1 MMIALFA
8 QLSDT
13 LWFRV
18 YPRTGEQKVFRGV
31 ESSSGLITVGYTTEN
46 GDKDFFIAEVDT
58 IGNLLWA
65 TVHGQ
70 SGVDEVARD
79 VAKVSDGYIVV
90 GWRGPVGNR
99 DIHVVKVDTFGNV
112 VWDTTYGVA
121 GEEEGLYGAVYDT
134 LRGIV
139 WGVGFKRFSWDT
151 SYVGYVI
158 GIDPIG
164 GDSVKALTVQGFGY
178 REIVL
183 YSSEVLEDG
192 RLVIG
197 GKGILFGD
205 TVPNFFPISAHSN
218 VSVSG
223 IDSIVFHADTY
234 SPGLKFG
241 VITVV
246 GRKASYPFYF
256 VSGSVQVDNVSSIS
270 HLGYLVSSLMIT
282 TDSNL
287 DYGILSM
294 QQESDTFFVLAGF
307 CGRLRGYVNYLGQYV
322 YVYDPSDKT
331 KPYSPIVDTVGELS
345 SKIQIAYFVTGSS
358 DLILFGPYYDF
369 SRTDVGSGARFIEG
383 DSLDLLIT
391 GYSNSFSTD
400 TSDYDL
406 IALRVRP
413 ERVGIAEMPKH
424 EAIVEGVVRI
434 YDASGR
440 LVYVGEYDRAR
451 LGRGVFFVV
460 GKDGVRRIVRSKH

>member
-1 MMIALFA
+1 MMIVLFT

-164 GDSVKALTVQGFGY
+164 GDSVKAVIVNIPDATYELLYGVAV
-178 REIVL
+178 REDRKV
-183 YSSEVLEDG
+183 V
-192 RLVIG
+192 VV
-197 GKGILFGD
+197 GKGVPYEYSFEGVLPYFYALGFLLDTSVSYVDSAYLYASPYIPGTFYGVAMSVYVEPGWNLEHAYGSVHYIDAPEPLGLMSGGPRFGSSVWYLDRSYDHGVLSSIFGD
-205 TVPNFFPISAHSN
+205 TGFVHVGFMGKLAYRSDPDYYYSTGLLNLNDTTEPYAEFADTTN
-218 VSVSG
+218 NSG
-223 IDSIVFHADTY
+223 ILLY
-234 SPGLKFG
+234 
-241 VITVV
+241 
-246 GRKASYPFYF
+246 ASR
-256 VSGSVQVDNVSSIS
+256 SGW
-270 HLGYLVSSLMIT
+270 
-282 TDSNL
+282 
-287 DYGILSM
+287 
-294 QQESDTFFVLAGF
+294 GF
-307 CGRLRGYVNYLGQYV
+307 
-322 YVYDPSDKT
+322 
-331 KPYSPIVDTVGELS
+331 
-345 SKIQIAYFVTGSS
+345 
-358 DLILFGPYYDF
+358 YDF
-369 SRTDVGSGARFIEG
+369 ARTDVGAGVRFVYG

-413 ERVGIAEMPKH
+413 ERVGIAEMPKY
-424 EAIVEGVVRI
+424 EDIVEGVVRV

-440 LVYVGEYDRAR
+440 LVYVGEYDKVR

-460 GKDGVRRIVRSKH
+460 GRKGVRKVIGR